1 MAQWWLSNTGP
12 GTWFVWGGG
21 ITNHE
26 AFAFAPDPSVGE
38 DVGLS
43 VTITAAYNSQSA
55 VWING
60 VLEPLTQTNYVV
72 TITPVDS
79 NLNTLDNQAW
89 SGTLNSNQV

>member
-1 MAQWWLSNTGP
+1 MATWSLSGTGP
-12 GTWFVWGGG
+12 QTWIVWGGN

-26 AFAFAPDPSVGE
+26 AFAMAPASSVGE
-38 DVGLS
+38 DIGLS

-72 TITPVDS
+72 TITPVGS
-79 NLNTLDNQAW
+79 GLNTLTDQTWA
-89 SGTLNSNQV
+89 GTLNSNQV